1 MSGNTFGTVFR
12 VTTYGE
18 SHGPA
23 LGAVIDG
30 CPSGLPLSAAD
41 IQKELDRRRPGQSS
55 VTTPRKES
63 DTAVIESGV
72 FEGRTT
78 GAPIAVR
85 IVNENQRP
93 SDYGDTAR
101 LFRPGHADRTWFEKY
116 GLRDYRGGGRSSGR
130 ETAARV
136 AAGAVAKKLLGLY
149 GIRICAWTESI
160 GPIAA
165 KNGAPENAE
174 SNAVRCRDAEA
185 AAEMEA
191 YIQAKAAEKESVG
204 GVVACR
210 ADGLPVGWGEP
221 VFDKL
226 DAVLAHA
233 VLSVGG
239 VKGIEFGSGF
249 AASLL
254 CGSEN
259 NRPGHSGGVLG
270 GISDGEPLFFRVA
283 VKPTPSVFKTQ
294 IFRGEDGTETETAL
308 RGRHD
313 PCLCPRIVPV
323 IEAMTAVVLADF
335 ALLGRCS
342 RTGKPALQTEEK
354 TLK

>member
-12 VTTYGE
+12 ITTYGE

-23 LGAVIDG
+23 LGVVIDG

-41 IQKELDRRRPGQSS
+41 IQKELNRRRPGQSS

-72 FEGRTT
+72 FEGVTT
-78 GAPIAVR
+78 GAPIAIR
-85 IVNENQRP
+85 IVNENQRS
-93 SDYGDTAR
+93 SDYSDIAR
-101 LFRPGHADRTWFEKY
+101 LFRPGHADRSWFEKY

-160 GPIAA
+160 GPIEA

-174 SNAVRCRDAEA
+174 SNAVRCRDPEA

-191 YIQAKAAEKESVG
+191 YIKAKTAEKESVG

-233 VLSVGG
+233 VLSVGS

-249 AASLL
+249 GAAAMK
-254 CGSEN
+254 GSAN
-259 NRPGHSGGVLG
+259 NDQMAGGRFLSNNAGGILG
-270 GISDGEPLFFRVA
+270 GITTGEDIIIRA
-283 VKPTPSVFKTQ
+283 AAKPTPSISISQMTMD
-294 IFRGEDGTETETAL
+294 EDGNDTPISV

-313 PCLCPRIVPV
+313 PCIAIRASVV
-323 IEAMTAVVLADF
+323 VEAMAAIALADMILIKE
-335 ALLGRCS
+335 AYSG
-342 RTGKPALQTEEK
+342 
-354 TLK
+354 

>member
-12 VTTYGE
+12 ITTYGE

-23 LGAVIDG
+23 LGVVIDG

-41 IQKELDRRRPGQSS
+41 IQKELNRRRPGQSS

-72 FEGRTT
+72 FEGVTT
-78 GAPIAVR
+78 GAPIAIR
-85 IVNENQRP
+85 IVNENQRS
-93 SDYGDTAR
+93 SDYSDIAR
-101 LFRPGHADRTWFEKY
+101 LFRPGHADRSWFEKY

-160 GPIAA
+160 GPIEA

-174 SNAVRCRDAEA
+174 SNAVRCRDPEA

-191 YIQAKAAEKESVG
+191 YIKAKTAEKESVG

-233 VLSVGG
+233 VLSVGS

-249 AASLL
+249 GAALL

-270 GISDGEPLFFRVA
+270 GISDSEPLFFRVA
-283 VKPTPSVFKTQ
+283 VKPTPSIFKPQ
-294 IFRGEDGTETETAL
+294 LFRTEDGTETEAVL

-323 IEAMTAVVLADF
+323 IEAMTAIVLADF
-335 ALLGRCS
+335 ALRDRCS
-342 RTGKPALQTEEK
+342 RTEKTALQTEEK
-354 TLK
+354 TIK